1 MACRS
6 GCCCGSTPINE
17 DNARF
22 LLLALFIIIYL
33 LCGAAVF
40 SALEHP
46 MEREAKERWA
56 QRFEIFRQKYNLSKK
71 ELNNFLRSYE
81 EANVA
86 GIRVDAIRP
95 RWDFPGAFY
104 FVGTVVSTIGEM
116 ERFEKIYILLI
127 TSVILLL
134 IWCVFYKIFSMY
146 LFFYMLLSVLIRE
159 YVHSVTGARSV
170 LCF

>member
-1 MACRS
+1 MRFSPSPRCHRSLPGGRQHLGDHSDIMACRS
-6 GCCCGSTPINE
+6 GCCCGSTPLNE

-22 LLLALFIIIYL
+22 LLLALFIIVYL

-40 SALEHP
+40 SALEQP

-56 QRFEIFRQKYNLSKK
+56 QRFELFRQKYNLSKK

-86 GIRVDAIRP
+86 GIRVDTIRP
-95 RWDFPGAFY
+95 RWDFTGAFY

-116 ERFEKIYILLI
+116 GRFLKM
-127 TSVILLL
+127 ILLL
-134 IWCVFYKIFSMY
+134 LC
-146 LFFYMLLSVLIRE
+146 LIHEDRF
-159 YVHSVTGARSV
+159 TGS
-170 LCF
+170 

>member
-6 GCCCGSTPINE
+6 GCACGVGPLNE

-22 LLLALFIIIYL
+22 LLLAVFIISYL

-40 SALEHP
+40 SALEQP
-46 MEREAKERWA
+46 MEHEAKARWA
-56 QRFEIFRQKYNLSKK
+56 HRFERFSQKYNLSAA
-71 ELNNFLRSYE
+71 ELNDFLRSYE

-104 FVGTVVSTIGEM
+104 FVGTVVSTIGEIIFGALKD
-116 ERFEKIYILLI
+116 RLI
-127 TSVILLL
+127 DLQAS
-134 IWCVFYKIFSMY
+134 
-146 LFFYMLLSVLIRE
+146 
-159 YVHSVTGARSV
+159 HP
-170 LCF
+170 